1 MEMTISEEPC
11 ESESVNINKI
21 NEAYFPIPDSEL
33 VEDTMIINTLELNQ
47 IREIIESMSK
57 FNQIEILR
65 ILNAHNITINENRY
79 GIHINL
85 TELKGDVV
93 GELKTYIN
101 YVNTQEKQLHKI
113 EQQKET
119 FINTYFQKR

>member
-1 MEMTISEEPC
+1 MEMTIEDTYDNGS
-11 ESESVNINKI
+11 SNV
-21 NEAYFPIPDSEL
+21 NEAYYPISEMESN
-33 VEDTMIINTLELNQ
+33 EDAKIINTLELTQ
-47 IREIIESMSK
+47 ICEIIESMSK
-57 FNQIEILR
+57 FNQIEVLR
-65 ILNAHNITINENRY
+65 ILNNTGVTINENRY

-85 TELKGDVV
+85 SELKSSVI
-93 GELKTYIN
+93 GEIKSYIN